1 MTNHRARGTKLE
13 LPLWMVEGLAANPSK
28 DYISV
33 DVPKTFKV
41 SINNPR
47 VLYDPLTNYR
57 RSSERS
63 CPQIR
68 WW

>member
-1 MTNHRARGTKLE
+1 
-13 LPLWMVEGLAANPSK
+13 MVEGLAANPSK